1 MKNTKD
7 IERLQDLQAKA
18 NKAKDLLI
26 CLEDELR
33 AEGFDRKANSL
44 STIITKLE
52 IWQNTR

>member
-26 CLEDELR
+26 SLEDELR
-33 AEGFDRKANSL
+33 TEGFDRKANSL